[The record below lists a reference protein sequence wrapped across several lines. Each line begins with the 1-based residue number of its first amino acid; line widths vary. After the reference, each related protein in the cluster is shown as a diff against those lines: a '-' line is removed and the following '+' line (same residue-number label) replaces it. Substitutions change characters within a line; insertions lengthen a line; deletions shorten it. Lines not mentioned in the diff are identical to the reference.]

1 MVREGEARGPVD
13 GPQDPRNN
21 SGLMST
27 ANSLRVAAVQ
37 LSSADK
43 LGHNLAECRRWVD
56 SAAKG
61 SPDVIVLPENFAFLG
76 SEADKRSHAERL
88 GDTEAPIQAALAV
101 MASETGAF
109 MVGGGMP
116 ECSADPDR
124 PYNSA
129 VVYAPSGDLV
139 AVYRKMHLFD
149 ADLAS
154 GERLRESQAVSAG
167 SEPVVV
173 ELKGAKLGLSIC
185 YDLRFPELY
194 RVLVDRGAEVL
205 LVPAAFT
212 LQTGK
217 DHWQVLLRARAIESS
232 AWVVAANQ
240 WGEHGPGRT
249 SYGHSA
255 IIDPWGTPVA
265 ECPDGPGVIVFELDL
280 GFARAV
286 RSRLPS
292 LQHRRIRW

>member
-1 MVREGEARGPVD
+1 
-13 GPQDPRNN
+13 
-21 SGLMST
+21 MSS
-27 ANSLRVAAVQ
+27 ANSLRAAAVQ
-37 LSSADK
+37 LSSGDR
-43 LGHNLAECRRWVD
+43 LEHNLAECRRWVEA
-56 SAAKG
+56 AAKS

-76 SEADKRSHAERL
+76 SEADKRSRAERL
-88 GDTEAPIQAALAV
+88 GDTAAPIQATLAV
-101 MASETGAF
+101 MARQTGAF
-109 MVGGGMP
+109 VVGGGMP
-116 ECSADPDR
+116 ERSGDPDR

-129 VVYAPSGDLV
+129 VVYSPGGDLV

-149 ADLAS
+149 ADLS
-154 GERLRESQAVSAG
+154 NGERLRESASVSAG
-167 SEPVVV
+167 DEPVVV
-173 ELKGAKLGLSIC
+173 ELGGATVGLSIC

-217 DHWQVLLRARAIESS
+217 DHWEVLLRARAIESS

-240 WGEHGPGRT
+240 WGEHRPGRA

-265 ECPDGPGVIVFELDL
+265 QCPDGPGVIAFELDL
-280 GFARAV
+280 GHTRAV

-292 LQHRRIRW
+292 LQHRRIR

>member
-1 MVREGEARGPVD
+1 
-13 GPQDPRNN
+13 
-21 SGLMST
+21 MST
-27 ANSLRVAAVQ
+27 ANTLRVAAVQ
-37 LSSADK
+37 LCSTDK
-43 LGHNLAECRRWVD
+43 LGDNLAECGRWVEA
-56 SAAKG
+56 AAKG

-76 SEADKRSHAERL
+76 SEADKRSHAERV
-88 GDTEAPIQAALAV
+88 GDTAAPIQAALAV
-101 MASETGAF
+101 MARQSGAF
-109 MVGGGMP
+109 VVGGGMP
-116 ECSADPDR
+116 ECGPDARR

-129 VVYAPSGDLV
+129 VVYSPSGNPA

-149 ADLAS
+149 ADLPN
-154 GERLRESQAVSAG
+154 GERLRESEAVSAG
-167 SEPVVV
+167 AEPVVV
-173 ELKGAKLGLSIC
+173 ELAGATVGLSIC

-212 LQTGK
+212 FETGK

-240 WGEHGPGRT
+240 WGKHGPHRE

-265 ECPDGPGVIVFELDL
+265 QCADGPGVIAFELDL
-280 GFARAV
+280 GHARAV

-292 LQHRRIRW
+292 LRHRRIRW